1 MKYVQLILT
10 VLKLGAWKFNLNSQL
25 QPFLSTPGRFPI
37 SFPFRKKRYIC
48 CVETISVILFY
59 FIYLFIFW
67 KKDPR
72 LLLSRRF
79 CDRNNRLG
87 DLIFKF
93 LGIQESNQCRT
104 IWHCFR
110 YILTY
115 DDFSSLKM
123 ISRWYRK
130 VV

>member
-1 MKYVQLILT
+1 MYSW
-10 VLKLGAWKFNLNSQL
+10 A
-25 QPFLSTPGRFPI
+25 FPI

-59 FIYLFIFW
+59 FILFVFFFFW

-87 DLIFKF
+87 DFIFKF
-93 LGIQESNQCRT
+93 WVSRSLISVELFDTVSGI
-104 IWHCFR
+104 
-110 YILTY
+110 Y
-115 DDFSSLKM
+115 
-123 ISRWYRK
+123 
-130 VV
+130 